1 MEIDPSIF
9 LENIV
14 CSMPNRVKVVIE
26 NDGEYSGT
34 SISGGAGTANTLINP
49 HSPVIHVQKRQNII
63 EYFCHLTVQTT
74 KTVYLMA
81 LYREYT

>member
-1 MEIDPSIF
+1 MVVFSNVLIISYGPTRIF
-9 LENIV
+9 
-14 CSMPNRVKVVIE
+14 VIPMVR
-26 NDGEYSGT
+26 YSGT

-74 KTVYLMA
+74 KTVI
-81 LYREYT
+81 